1 MVLCKALE
9 ENTGLKSLNLSNCLI
24 STRCVPEFE
33 AMFLANSSL
42 HELNLANNYFG
53 TSGVRNLDL
62 AKQRRREPL
71 SLNLN
76 QSQAV
81 LGSLKP
87 SSMLPYV

>member
-1 MVLCKALE
+1 MFQT
-9 ENTGLKSLNLSNCLI
+9 N
-24 STRCVPEFE
+24 ST
-33 AMFLANSSL
+33 L
-42 HELNLANNYFG
+42 HELNLASNYFG

-81 LGSLKP
+81 LGSQKP